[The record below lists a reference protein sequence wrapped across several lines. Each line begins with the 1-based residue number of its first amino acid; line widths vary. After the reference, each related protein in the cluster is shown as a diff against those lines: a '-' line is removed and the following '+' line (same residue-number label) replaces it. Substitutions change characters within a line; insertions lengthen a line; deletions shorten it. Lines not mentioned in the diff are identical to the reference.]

1 MFHRLR
7 YVPKILF
14 FAVIVKPLVLFLLG
28 LNVRGRQ
35 HLPSNGGAIIAANHN
50 SHLDTLVLMSL
61 YPLSEI
67 HRIRPVAAADY
78 FFKNRYLAWF
88 SKNCIGIIALKRE
101 GFQRPEQ
108 LFAEC
113 HQALDNNEI
122 LIIFPEGSRGKPEQI
137 GKIKKGLYYLHQQR
151 QEKTEHNTPTPIIP
165 VILRGLGNALP
176 KGEALFVPFN
186 CDVIIGNPLPV
197 ATDST
202 TFLDNLQNNYQQLSV
217 QCLTK

>member
-1 MFHRLR
+1 MKNRLR
-7 YVPKILF
+7 YLPKILF
-14 FAVIVKPLVLFLLG
+14 FAIVVKPIVLFLLG

-35 HLPSNGGAIIAANHN
+35 YLPSKGGAIIAANHN

-78 FFKNRYLAWF
+78 FFKNRYLSWF

-113 HQALDNNEI
+113 HQALDNDEI

-137 GKIKKGLYYLHQQR
+137 GKIKKGLYCLYQQR
-151 QEKTEHNTPTPIIP
+151 QEKTDTATPIIP

-186 CDVIIGNPLPV
+186 CDVIIGNPLPI
-197 ATDST
+197 ANDST
-202 TFLDNLQNNYQQLSV
+202 TFLANLQDNYQQLSV